1 VEALMFSF
9 IEHYIWLIPL
19 LPLLGAATNLL
30 IGRRLSHTAVNVI
43 AVGSISISFILS
55 VLVYIHLI
63 SLPVNERHFVDTVY
77 TWIGLGSFQV
87 GLSFLVDP
95 LSTVM
100 ILVVSGVGSVIHLYS
115 VGYMHDDKRYSR
127 YFGFLNLFAFAML
140 LLVLS
145 NSILLMFVGW
155 EGVGLCSY
163 LLIGFWFEKIENARA
178 GMKAFVVNRIGDF
191 GFIVGFILLFTS
203 MGLKTGTWTLDFGV
217 IKSNINLI
225 PVSVLTIVGIMLFVG
240 ATGKSAQ
247 IPLYVWLPDAMAGPT
262 PVSALIHAATMVT
275 AGVYMVARMNF
286 LYVLAPDALRVIAIV
301 GALTAFFA
309 ATIGLVQN
317 DIKKVLAYS
326 TVSQLGYM
334 FIGVGVGAFSAGIF
348 HLMTHAF
355 FKALLFL
362 GAGSVI
368 HAMSGEQD
376 IRKMGGL
383 AKKLPITT
391 STFIIATLAIT
402 GVPGFAG
409 FFSKDDILYNAYIS
423 PYGGKFVW
431 ALGVTGA
438 VLTAFYMTR
447 LVILTFYGNP
457 RMDHHTA
464 EHIHESPKT
473 MTIPLIIL
481 AILSVIGG
489 YIGMPEAFGVHN
501 VFAEFLSPVFASN
514 FNLPEGSISLE
525 WMLMVVSV
533 LAALLGIGLGYYF
546 YAVNTE
552 LPDKLA
558 EKFHT
563 TYTWLLNK
571 YYVDEFYLKY
581 IVGGVMKL
589 KDILALFDL
598 GIIDGAVNG
607 AAKLGRKLSE
617 FDGAFDRVVVDGAV
631 NAVGDGIISAG
642 SILRKL
648 QTGLVQNYLIFAIIG
663 LAILLSFVLL

>member
-1 VEALMFSF
+1 MYSF
-9 IEHYIWLIPL
+9 IEHYIWLIPF
-19 LPLLGAATNLL
+19 LPLLGAAANLL
-30 IGRRLSHTAVNVI
+30 IGSRLSKFAVHTI
-43 AVGSISISFILS
+43 AVGSITFSFILS
-55 VLVYIHLI
+55 IISYLHLL
-63 SLPVNERHFVDTVY
+63 SLPPDQRQFIDTVY
-77 TWIGLGSFQV
+77 TWIGLGGFNV

-100 ILVVSGVGSVIHLYS
+100 ILIVSGVSSVIHLYS
-115 VGYMHDDKRYSR
+115 VGYMHGDKRYSR
-127 YFGFLNLFAFAML
+127 YFGFLNLFAFFML

-145 NSILLMFVGW
+145 NNILLMFVGW

-163 LLIGFWFEKIENARA
+163 LLIGFWFEKLENAKA
-178 GMKAFVVNRIGDF
+178 GMKAFLVNRIGDF
-191 GFIVGFILLFTS
+191 GFIVGFMLLFTAIG
-203 MGLKTGTWTLDFGV
+203 MKTGTWSLDFGF
-217 IKSNINLI
+217 IKSNINL
-225 PVSVLTIVGIMLFVG
+225 VSTAVLTTIGIMLFVG

-275 AGVYMVARMNF
+275 AGVYMIARMNF
-286 LYVLAPDALRVIAIV
+286 LYSLAPDALRLIALV

-362 GAGSVI
+362 GSGSVI

-383 AKKLPITT
+383 SRKLPITT
-391 STFIIATLAIT
+391 TTFIIATLAIT

-423 PYGGKFVW
+423 PYGGIVIW
-431 ALGVTGA
+431 LLGVAGA

-447 LVILTFYGNP
+447 LVLLTFYGNP

-464 EHIHESPKT
+464 EHVHESPKT

-489 YIGMPEAFGVHN
+489 YIGMPGAFGVHN
-501 VFAEFLSPVFASN
+501 VFAQFLEPVFASGVR
-514 FNLPEGSISLE
+514 LPEGSLSLE
-525 WMLMVVSV
+525 WILMGVSV
-533 LAALLGIGLGYYF
+533 LAAFSGIGIAYYF
-546 YAVNTE
+546 YAVDTK
-552 LPDKLA
+552 LPARVA
-558 EKFHT
+558 ESFKT
-563 TYTWLLNK
+563 IYTLLLNK
-571 YYVDEFYLKY
+571 YFVDEFYYKY
-581 IVGGVMKL
+581 IIGGVMKL
-589 KDILALFDL
+589 KEVLSLFDS

-607 AAKLGRKLSE
+607 TAKLGKKLSD
-617 FDGAFDRVVVDGAV
+617 FDGAFDRIVVDGAV
-631 NAVGDGIISAG
+631 NAVGDGVVSAG
-642 SILRKL
+642 SILRKV

-663 LAILLSFVLL
+663 IAVLLSFVLL

>member
-1 VEALMFSF
+1 M

-19 LPLLGAATNLL
+19 LPLIGATVNLL
-30 IGRRLSHTAVNVI
+30 IGRKLSHAAVNAI
-43 AVGSISISFILS
+43 AVGSISLSFVLS
-55 VLVYIHLI
+55 VMMYLHLI
-63 SLPVNERHFVDTVY
+63 ALPVDQRQFVDVVY
-77 TWIGLGSFQV
+77 TWIALGAFKV
-87 GLSFLVDP
+87 NLSFLVDP

-100 ILVVSGVGSVIHLYS
+100 ALIVSGVGSVIHLYS
-115 VGYMHDDKRYSR
+115 VGYMHGDKRYSR

-191 GFIVGFILLFTS
+191 GFIVGFLLLFTTIG
-203 MGLKTGTWTLDFGV
+203 MKTGTWSLDYGV
-217 IKSNINLI
+217 IKSNITLI
-225 PVSVLTIVGIMLFVG
+225 PTAILTIVGIMLFVG

-286 LYVLAPDALRVIAIV
+286 LYVLAPDALRLIAIV

-334 FIGVGVGAFSAGIF
+334 FIGVGVGAFGAGIF

-362 GAGSVI
+362 GSGSVI

-383 AKKLPITT
+383 SKKLPITT
-391 STFIIATLAIT
+391 TTFIIGTLAIT

-431 ALGVTGA
+431 LLGVIGA

-447 LVILTFYGNP
+447 LVMLTFFGKP

-464 EHIHESPKT
+464 EHVHESPRT

-481 AILSVIGG
+481 AVLSAVGG

-501 VFAEFLSPVFASN
+501 VFAQFLEPVFASG
-514 FNLPEGSISLE
+514 FQLPEGSISLE
-525 WMLMVVSV
+525 WILMGISV
-533 LAALLGIGLGYYF
+533 LAAFSGIGVAYYF

-552 LPDKLA
+552 MPARLA
-558 EKFHT
+558 ESFKT
-563 TYTWLLNK
+563 AYTWLLNK
-571 YYVDEFYLKY
+571 YYVDEFYSKY
-581 IVGGVMKL
+581 VVGGVMKL
-589 KDILALFDL
+589 KDILSLFDA

-607 AAKLGRKLSE
+607 TAKLGKKLSD
-617 FDGAFDRVVVDGAV
+617 FDGAFDRIVVDGAV
-631 NAVGDGIISAG
+631 NAVGDGVVSAG
-642 SILRKL
+642 GVLRKL
-648 QTGLVQNYLIFAIIG
+648 QTGLVQNYLIFAILGIA
-663 LAILLSFVLL
+663 LLLSFVLL